1 MADPGICPPT
11 TLGSRLQTSTCFAR
25 LHPVVFL
32 EILQSSFS
40 IISSPLML
48 LLFPRTHLTLGSVQ
62 MANPLFSVS
71 CEPLLCKP
79 CTFLHCIPSD
89 IPGMMLKMI
98 LTIGLVSNV
107 SLQGGERCTGRK
119 GRRTAT
125 DTGWFNETQMH
136 LRLNQFFLDKG

>member
-1 MADPGICPPT
+1 MADPGICPP

-32 EILQSSFS
+32 EILQSYFLSFPALS
-40 IISSPLML
+40 CCCY
-48 LLFPRTHLTLGSVQ
+48 FPELIQ

-71 CEPLLCKP
+71 CEPLLCKA

-89 IPGMMLKMI
+89 IPGMMLKII